1 MTGIVFKLFG
11 LAILA
16 ITIAYMVASAFRQ
29 SRRLDA
35 RIRALREEQEEL
47 ARQGKVQDPYAALA
61 EIYAE
66 KNSDKS
72 KTSRFRE
79 KRK

>member
-11 LAILA
+11 IAVLIVS
-16 ITIAYMVASAFRQ
+16 IAYMAASAFRQ

-35 RIRALREEQEEL
+35 RIRAFKKEQDEL

-61 EIYAE
+61 DVYAE
-66 KNSDKS
+66 QKVA
-72 KTSRFRE
+72 
-79 KRK
+79 RKKPTRP